1 MTLGSYGRIT
11 TLSMIIQFDREV
23 IQMSNERIDIET
35 IEARMRLWREG
46 DISDEDLALELDYIV
61 PELKRCYEREDVANE
76 ALLENAETM
85 RKYVGQIIDMKR
97 NIREMIAACEG
108 VDSLFGEEVV
118 GMLQELLS
126 SE

>member
-11 TLSMIIQFDREV
+11 TQSMIIQFDREV